1 MIRHFR
7 QSSGSAP
14 QLTDGVAVGE
24 HRPGTRPA
32 KTKPGPRNRISKG
45 MATVMESS
53 YSIDA
58 GANLVWI
65 KVWGELSA
73 ESLIELLNRVEN
85 DPQYVPG
92 MNAIADYREAY
103 GNWDYSEIQRFRDHM
118 LHMAVAGEVRW
129 ATVFKPGNLAAAG
142 HVLIL
147 ISEAVGSDIKIRMF
161 EEPGPA
167 LLWVQRELDQPSS
180 GSSREF
186 LNGRVEVRTG
196 DITGLQ
202 VDAVVNAA
210 NSSLLGGG
218 GVDGAIH
225 RRGGDEILRACR
237 ELRETHY
244 PQGLP
249 AGEAV
254 LTTAGKLPARFVI
267 HTVGPVWGRDQP
279 AEALLASCYK
289 KSLAIAANH
298 SLGSVAFPAIST
310 GAYGYP
316 KDEAAAIAST
326 AISEALAQAD
336 AIERVSLVFFSDADR
351 DLFIANQQF

>member
-1 MIRHFR
+1 
-7 QSSGSAP
+7 
-14 QLTDGVAVGE
+14 
-24 HRPGTRPA
+24 
-32 KTKPGPRNRISKG
+32 

-58 GANLVWI
+58 SANMVWL
-65 KVWGELSA
+65 KVWGEVTA
-73 ESLIELLNRVEN
+73 EALIEILNRAGA
-85 DPQYVPG
+85 DPQYAPG
-92 MNAIADYREAY
+92 MHAVADYREAH
-103 GNWDYSEIQRFRDHM
+103 GSWDYSEIQRFRDYM
-118 LHMAVAGEVRW
+118 LHIAVPGEVRW
-129 ATVFKPGNLAAAG
+129 AMLVKPGNLAAAG

-147 ISEAVGSDIKIRMF
+147 ISEAVGSDIKMRMF
-161 EEPGPA
+161 EDPTAA
-167 LLWVQRELDQPSS
+167 LRWVGREFDQP
-180 GSSREF
+180 GTDLSREF

-210 NSSLLGGG
+210 NSTLLGGG

-225 RRGGDEILRACR
+225 RRGGQEILRACR

-249 AGEAV
+249 AGDAV

-279 AEALLASCYK
+279 ADALLASCYK
-289 KSLAIAANH
+289 KSIAIAASH

-316 KDEAAAIAST
+316 KDEAAAVASA
-326 AISEALAQAD
+326 AITQALAQNE